1 MRWINFSANGAPAA
15 YGILEPDDSIREV
28 RGTPFDTYEPTGAVH
43 ELSNVKIEVPL
54 VPRTFYAA
62 GLNYVK
68 HIREYAEA
76 TGNHVS
82 EPKQADI
89 GYRAVNALIAHE
101 ESVVI
106 PSDAKQVE
114 YEGEVVVVI
123 GKKARNL
130 SEADALSCV
139 LGYTIGNDV
148 SERLWQA
155 SDRTF
160 WRSKN
165 TDTFKPMGPW
175 IETAFDLDA
184 AETTVR
190 LNGEVRTH
198 FRTADMLFDIRTFIS
213 RMTRYLTLYPGD
225 VIWMGTDGKSPQLKA
240 GDVVEVEIT
249 GLGCLRNQ
257 FTAEVELVR

>member
-1 MRWINFSANGAPAA
+1 MKWINFSAAGAQAA
-15 YGILEPDDSIREV
+15 YGILESDDLIRQV
-28 RGTPFDTYEPTGAVH
+28 RGTLFDTPEFTGAVH
-43 ELSNVKIEVPL
+43 RLGDVRIEVPL

-62 GLNYVK
+62 GLNYVT
-68 HIREYAEA
+68 HIREYAEL
-76 TGNHVS
+76 TGNPVA

-89 GYRAVNALIAHE
+89 GYRAVNALIAHDQD
-101 ESVVI
+101 VVI
-106 PSDAKQVE
+106 PLDAKQIE

-175 IETAFDLDA
+175 IETEFDIDA

-190 LNGEVRTH
+190 INGEVKTH

-225 VIWMGTDGKSPQLKA
+225 VIWMGTDGKSPRVTA

-249 GLGCLRNQ
+249 GLGCLRNRFVAQ
-257 FTAEVELVR
+257 EAAG

>member
-1 MRWINFSANGAPAA
+1 MKWINFSAAGAQAA
-15 YGILEPDDSIREV
+15 YGILEPDDLIRQV
-28 RGTPFDTYEPTGAVH
+28 RGTLFDPPEFTGAVH
-43 ELSNVKIEVPL
+43 RLADVRIEVPL

-62 GLNYVK
+62 GLNYVT
-68 HIREYAEA
+68 HIREYAEL
-76 TGNHVS
+76 TGHPVA

-89 GYRAVNALIAHE
+89 GYRAVNALIAHDQD
-101 ESVVI
+101 VVI
-106 PSDAKQVE
+106 PSDAKQIE
-114 YEGEVVVVI
+114 YEGEVVIVI

-175 IETAFDLDA
+175 IETGFDIDA

-190 LNGEVRTH
+190 INGQVTTR
-198 FRTADMLFDIRTFIS
+198 FRTADMLFDIRAFIS
-213 RMTRYLTLYPGD
+213 RMTRYLTLCPGD
-225 VIWMGTDGKSPQLKA
+225 VIWMGTDGKSPRVTA

-249 GLGCLRNQ
+249 GLGCLRNRFVAQ
-257 FTAEVELVR
+257 EAAG

>member
-1 MRWINFSANGAPAA
+1 MKWINFSVAGASSA
-15 YGILEPDDSIREV
+15 YGILDADDRIREM
-28 RGTPFDTYEPTGAVH
+28 RGTPFTAHETTGVVH
-43 ELSNVKIEVPL
+43 KLADVKIEVPL
-54 VPRTFYAA
+54 IPRTFYAA

-68 HIREYAEA
+68 HIREYAEK
-76 TGNHVS
+76 TGNPIG

-89 GYRAVNALIAHE
+89 GYRAVNALIAHDE
-101 ESVVI
+101 AVVI
-106 PSDAKQVE
+106 PSDAQQIE

-123 GKKARNL
+123 GKKAKNL

-160 WRSKN
+160 WRCKN
-165 TDTFKPMGPW
+165 SDTFKPMGPW
-175 IETAFDLDA
+175 IETDFDIDA

-190 LNGEVRTH
+190 VNGEVRTH
-198 FRTADMLFDIRTFIS
+198 FKTADMLFDIRTFIS

-225 VIWMGTDGKSPQLKA
+225 VIWMGTDGKSPRINA

-249 GLGCLRNQ
+249 GLGILRNRIG
-257 FTAEVELVR
+257 TAA

>member
-1 MRWINFSANGAPAA
+1 MRWIHFSAPGATGSA
-15 YGILEPDDSIREV
+15 YGILGADERITQV
-28 RGTPFDTYEPTGAVH
+28 HGTPFEEARPTGAMH
-43 ELSNVKIEVPL
+43 RLADVKIEVPL

-68 HIREYAEA
+68 HIREYAA
-76 TGNHVS
+76 LAKTPVA
-82 EPKQADI
+82 EPTQADI
-89 GYRAVNALIAHE
+89 GYRAVNALVAHDE
-101 ESVVI
+101 PVVI
-106 PSDAKQVE
+106 PPDARQVE

-123 GKKARNL
+123 GRKAKNL

-160 WRSKN
+160 FRSKN

-175 IETAFDLDA
+175 IETEFDIDA

-190 LNGEVRTH
+190 VNGEVRSR
-198 FRTADMLFDIRTFIS
+198 FRTADMLFDIRTFIA
-213 RMTRYLTLYPGD
+213 RMTRYVTLHPGD
-225 VIWMGTDGKSPQLKA
+225 VIWMGTDGKSPTLKA

-249 GLGCLRNQ
+249 GLGCLRNP
-257 FTAEVELVR
+257 FVDA